1 MPNFILRVVAVG
13 LVLIGS
19 ITAFLPIPGGVLP
32 LFLGVILLT
41 MVSPQMQR
49 LIQKARQRYVW
60 LDRYCQQAE
69 EKLKG
74 PFPRLSEALAKTR
87 PR

>member
-1 MPNFILRVVAVG
+1 MLNFILRVVAVG

-19 ITAFLPIPGGVLP
+19 VTAFLPIPGGVLP

-41 MVSPQMQR
+41 MVSPQTQR
-49 LIQKARQRYVW
+49 LIQRARQRYAW
-60 LDRYCQQAE
+60 LDGYCHQAE
-69 EKLKG
+69 HKLSKH
-74 PFPRLSEALAKTR
+74 FPRLADALSKTR